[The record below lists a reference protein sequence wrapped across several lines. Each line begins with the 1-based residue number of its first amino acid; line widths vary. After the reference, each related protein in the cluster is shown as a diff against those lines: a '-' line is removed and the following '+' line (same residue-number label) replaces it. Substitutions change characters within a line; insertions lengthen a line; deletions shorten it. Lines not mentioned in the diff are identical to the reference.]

1 MRTTTAKHGGPVDIS
16 HSLSPLHVLR
26 FYQVRVWWEDIEA
39 DVCEGNN
46 VYQRVLLEWARISRG
61 CFSPTNIEERWD
73 SDERPITVTFRTRG
87 QTVTLNPECVDD
99 WLDLAV
105 LVPINALVER

>member
-1 MRTTTAKHGGPVDIS
+1 MITETQWLTEAIPFFRSLEFFGAQAQMSDAELVQWLAHRHREEWRRPFDIS
-16 HSLSPLHVLR
+16 DSLADLHLLR
-26 FYQVRVWWEDIEA
+26 FDQDRVWWEDIEA

-73 SDERPITVTFRTRG
+73 SDEG
-87 QTVTLNPECVDD
+87 
-99 WLDLAV
+99 
-105 LVPINALVER
+105 